1 MAMTASP
8 KANDTWWTWKIAEN
22 IQLLDHLANNWSTG
36 QPNLCDIKGSFPID
50 GGPAPDDDEEH
61 GADELGNQRSGEIPP
76 TFRQQRVCRDHLES
90 EEHIFR
96 KGYSMGR
103 EVRGSKDQTFPRVL
117 ALNIL
122 EKSRIISL
130 KKTEVF

>member
-1 MAMTASP
+1 MTP
-8 KANDTWWTWKIAEN
+8 DERTIAEN

-76 TFRQQRVCRDHLES
+76 TFRQQRVCRDHLE
-90 EEHIFR
+90 
-96 KGYSMGR
+96 Y
-103 EVRGSKDQTFPRVL
+103 
-117 ALNIL
+117 
-122 EKSRIISL
+122 KS
-130 KKTEVF
+130 T